1 MSDKPR
7 PMPTAVAAT
16 DRSPYHGYR
25 FPPEIIAHAVWLYF
39 RFHLSFRDVQDLLA
53 ERGIIVSHEA
63 IRQWCTKFGAAFAS
77 GLRRRRA
84 RPGDKWHIDEV
95 LLKISGK
102 RHWLWRAV
110 DQYGVVLDILVQSRR
125 DQLAAER
132 FLRQVVDG
140 VGYEPRVVITDKLAS
155 YPPAIRKVLP
165 NTEHRRHKRLN
176 NRAENSPPA
185 DAQTRAGTSAVQIRR
200 ARAAFPGTVQRRQ
213 QPLPSASTSLHRF
226 RLSTTPHRASRR
238 LAGYHPGRAPMRPS
252 RTNLLTPPAARL
264 CLRIAQVDSEN
275 VQAVPRPDLT
285 RKLTDLVSSS

>member
-7 PMPTAVAAT
+7 PMPVAASST

-77 GLRRRRA
+77 GPRRRRA
-84 RPGDKWHIDEV
+84 RPGDKWHLDEV
-95 LLKISGK
+95 LLKICGK

-110 DQYGVVLDILVQSRR
+110 DQHGVVLDILVQSRR
-125 DQLAAER
+125 DQQAAEC

-140 VGYEPRVVITDKLAS
+140 VGFEPRVVITDKLAS
-155 YPPAIRKVLP
+155 YPPAIRRVLP

-176 NRAENSPPA
+176 TRAENSHLPTANASVYCSGSNQPSTCSVSLYRSA
-185 DAQTRAGTSAVQIRR
+185 PSATTFVRVDICSPLPLIDNSAPSVTPSGGMSPWTECAHDTLSERTHPRLQLPGSAV
-200 ARAAFPGTVQRRQ
+200 
-213 QPLPSASTSLHRF
+213 
-226 RLSTTPHRASRR
+226 
-238 LAGYHPGRAPMRPS
+238 
-252 RTNLLTPPAARL
+252 
-264 CLRIAQVDSEN
+264 E
-275 VQAVPRPDLT
+275 
-285 RKLTDLVSSS
+285 